1 MSDDVKNV
9 FISHIHEDDA
19 LVPELKDLLARNGL
33 EVRDG
38 SITSSKENEAS
49 DPEYIKSQILAPR
62 IQWASTLL
70 VLISPD
76 THTHWW
82 VDWEIEYAVRH
93 GKRIVGV
100 WDRGAKDCDL
110 PASLERY
117 GDAVVGWQADG
128 IIDAI
133 NGDSDNWYTAD
144 GSEREARPIPRYS
157 CA

>member
-1 MSDDVKNV
+1 MSSDVKNI

-19 LVPELKDLLARNGL
+19 LVPELKDLIGRNGC

-62 IQWASTLL
+62 IQWASALV

-82 VDWEIEYAVRH
+82 VDWEIQYAVQQ
-93 GKRIVGV
+93 GKRIIGV

-110 PASLERY
+110 PANLERY
-117 GDAVVGWQADG
+117 ADAIVGWQADR

-133 NGDSDNWYTAD
+133 NGQLNNCYTAD
-144 GSEREARPIPRYS
+144 GSEREPRSIARYS